1 MLITYFLI
9 RRMWLTCIRN
19 YCIKKKNSIDPV
31 HKRVEARRNLGG
43 SFRLKTGVK
52 KRLFAPF
59 LRSIV
64 ELLHAY
70 GRTHHTHGWLAGI
83 RCRFWLYRS
92 IGPGKKARV
101 DDLPAASASNGRTTL
116 RATTRVLAH
125 VVPCGVDW
133 ADTAIVLFFLPSKAT
148 RNTSS

>member
-92 IGPGKKARV
+92 IGPGKKSKGGRSAGGERV
-101 DDLPAASASNGRTTL
+101 KWTYYVESDDTRTRACCTMWRRLGRHGHRIILSSIESN
-116 RATTRVLAH
+116 
-125 VVPCGVDW
+125 
-133 ADTAIVLFFLPSKAT
+133 
-148 RNTSS
+148 